1 MSTQANNAVQAIDFK
16 KIGSILRLAGEQAN
30 GDVIRFSIV
39 PINARF
45 YVYFDESQDPRGLED
60 NQELMGDYIELQD
73 AERCV
78 SRLIRMLKV
87 VKIINL

>member
-1 MSTQANNAVQAIDFK
+1 MSTQANNAVKAIDFK

-39 PINARF
+39 PIDARF
-45 YVYFDESQDPRGLED
+45 YVYFDESQDAD
-60 NQELMGDYIELQD
+60 IVLMGDYIELQD